1 MKNVVSM
8 NQMRGVIAA
17 TAAVSMTAIMF
28 YSPSV
33 MCTLLLSSAVGMGLA
48 LADLA
53 TQFATGDKTLVNV
66 TAERPLPRLLIRS
79 NLCFPCKTTK
89 SVFFYI

>member
-1 MKNVVSM
+1 MKNAVSM

-17 TAAVSMTAIMF
+17 TAAVSMTAI
-28 YSPSV
+28 

-66 TAERPLPRLLIRS
+66 TAEKAVAKVT
-79 NLCFPCKTTK
+79 NKK
-89 SVFFYI
+89 

>member
-1 MKNVVSM
+1 MKNTVSM
-8 NQMRGVIAA
+8 NQMRGVVAA
-17 TAAVSMTAIMF
+17 MAAVSMTTIMF

-53 TQFATGDKTLVNV
+53 TQFATGEKSLVN
-66 TAERPLPRLLIRS
+66 TAA
-79 NLCFPCKTTK
+79 KK
-89 SVFFYI
+89 VVAKVAAKK

>member
-1 MKNVVSM
+1 MKNAVTV

-17 TAAVSMTAIMF
+17 MAAVSMTAIMF

-48 LADLA
+48 MADLA
-53 TQFATGDKTLVNV
+53 TQFATGEKTLVNV
-66 TAERPLPRLLIRS
+66 TAE
-79 NLCFPCKTTK
+79 KAVAKVTDK
-89 SVFFYI
+89 K

>member
-1 MKNVVSM
+1 MKNTVSV
-8 NQMRGVIAA
+8 NQMRGVVAA

-28 YSPSV
+28 FSPSV

-53 TQFATGDKTLVNV
+53 IQFASGDKTLVNV
-66 TAERPLPRLLIRS
+66 TAE
-79 NLCFPCKTTK
+79 KAVAKVTDK
-89 SVFFYI
+89 K

>member
-1 MKNVVSM
+1 MKNTISV
-8 NQMRGVIAA
+8 NQMRGVVAA

-53 TQFATGDKTLVNV
+53 TQFAPGDKTLVNV
-66 TAERPLPRLLIRS
+66 TAEKAVAKVT
-79 NLCFPCKTTK
+79 NKQ
-89 SVFFYI
+89 

>member
-33 MCTLLLSSAVGMGLA
+33 MCTLLLSSAVGMA
-48 LADLA
+48 LRWQTLRLSLRPA
-53 TQFATGDKTLVNV
+53 TK
-66 TAERPLPRLLIRS
+66 RWS
-79 NLCFPCKTTK
+79 M
-89 SVFFYI
+89 

>member
-1 MKNVVSM
+1 MKNAVTV
-8 NQMRGVIAA
+8 NRMRGVIAA
-17 TAAVSMTAIMF
+17 MAAVSMTAIMF

-53 TQFATGDKTLVNV
+53 TQSANGDKTLVNV
-66 TAERPLPRLLIRS
+66 TAEKAVAKVT
-79 NLCFPCKTTK
+79 NKK
-89 SVFFYI
+89 

>member
-1 MKNVVSM
+1 MKNAVTV
-8 NQMRGVIAA
+8 NRMRGVIAA
-17 TAAVSMTAIMF
+17 MAAVSMTAIMF

-48 LADLA
+48 LAELA

-66 TAERPLPRLLIRS
+66 TAE
-79 NLCFPCKTTK
+79 KAVAKVTDK
-89 SVFFYI
+89 K

>member
-1 MKNVVSM
+1 MKNAVTV
-8 NQMRGVIAA
+8 NRMRGVIAA
-17 TAAVSMTAIMF
+17 MAAVSMTAIMF

-53 TQFATGDKTLVNV
+53 TQFATDDKTLVNV
-66 TAERPLPRLLIRS
+66 TAE
-79 NLCFPCKTTK
+79 KAVAKVTDK
-89 SVFFYI
+89 K

>member
-1 MKNVVSM
+1 MKNAVAV

-17 TAAVSMTAIMF
+17 MAAVSMTAIMF

-48 LADLA
+48 MADLA
-53 TQFATGDKTLVNV
+53 TQFATGEKTLVNV
-66 TAERPLPRLLIRS
+66 TAE
-79 NLCFPCKTTK
+79 KAAAK
-89 SVFFYI
+89 K

>member
-1 MKNVVSM
+1 MKNAVSM

-53 TQFATGDKTLVNV
+53 TQFATGEKTLVSEAAAKAVAKV
-66 TAERPLPRLLIRS
+66 TA
-79 NLCFPCKTTK
+79 KK
-89 SVFFYI
+89 

>member
-1 MKNVVSM
+1 
-8 NQMRGVIAA
+8 
-17 TAAVSMTAIMF
+17 
-28 YSPSV
+28 

-66 TAERPLPRLLIRS
+66 TAEKAVAKVT
-79 NLCFPCKTTK
+79 NKK
-89 SVFFYI
+89 

>member
-1 MKNVVSM
+1 MKNKVSVD
-8 NQMRGVIAA
+8 QMRGVVAA
-17 TAAVSMTAIMF
+17 MAAVSMTAIMF

-33 MCTLLLSSAVGMGLA
+33 ICTLLLSSAVGMGLA

-66 TAERPLPRLLIRS
+66 TAEKAVAKVT
-79 NLCFPCKTTK
+79 NKQ
-89 SVFFYI
+89 

>member
-1 MKNVVSM
+1 MKNAVTV

-17 TAAVSMTAIMF
+17 MAAVSMTAIMF

-48 LADLA
+48 LGDLA
-53 TQFATGDKTLVNV
+53 IQFETGEESLVNAAAEK
-66 TAERPLPRLLIRS
+66 TAA
-79 NLCFPCKTTK
+79 KK
-89 SVFFYI
+89 

>member
-1 MKNVVSM
+1 MKNAVTV

-17 TAAVSMTAIMF
+17 MAAVSMTAIMF

-48 LADLA
+48 LGDLA
-53 TQFATGDKTLVNV
+53 IQFETGEESLVNAAAEK
-66 TAERPLPRLLIRS
+66 TAA
-79 NLCFPCKTTK
+79 KDAAK
-89 SVFFYI
+89 K

>member
-1 MKNVVSM
+1 MKNAVTV
-8 NQMRGVIAA
+8 NRMRGVIAA
-17 TAAVSMTAIMF
+17 MAAVSMTAIMF

-66 TAERPLPRLLIRS
+66 TAE
-79 NLCFPCKTTK
+79 KAVVKVTDK
-89 SVFFYI
+89 K

>member
-1 MKNVVSM
+1 MKNAVTV
-8 NQMRGVIAA
+8 NRMRGVIAA
-17 TAAVSMTAIMF
+17 MAAVSMTAIMF

-33 MCTLLLSSAVGMGLA
+33 MCTLLLSSAVGMDLA

-66 TAERPLPRLLIRS
+66 TAE
-79 NLCFPCKTTK
+79 KAVAKVTDK
-89 SVFFYI
+89 K